1 VQPPAAAP
9 VTTAAHVPTV
19 SRLTLSRGRIAFTLS
34 GPGSATLR
42 LQRRVAGRCTTA
54 AGKRHDCTRYSTK
67 ATIAR
72 KVSKAGRITIAV
84 PKRAHGH
91 RLPRGH
97 YRALVTPADPT
108 GRTGSSRTLAVV
120 MR

>member
-1 VQPPAAAP
+1 
-9 VTTAAHVPTV
+9 VPSV
-19 SRLTLSRGRIAFTLS
+19 SKLTLSRGRIAFTLS
-34 GPGSATLR
+34 APGSATLR

-54 AGKRHDCTRYSTK
+54 AGKRHACTRYATK

-84 PKRAHGH
+84 PKRAHGK
-91 RLPRGH
+91 RLPRGR
-97 YRALVTPADPT
+97 YRALVTPASPG
-108 GRTGSSRTLAVV
+108 GRTGTSRTLDVA